1 MGFFRAGK
9 SFRWAHL
16 ESGSMETAA
25 GKTRALASGA
35 GGIGDAGY
43 LAVDIFAEVVPDF
56 LRHFQKYTDD
66 FGIEL
71 PAGPLLDLGLC
82 GVKRVLRSIRAILH
96 ECVERIRDGK
106 EGR

>member
-1 MGFFRAGK
+1 MRNRCLRKRDFSARGK

-16 ESGSMETAA
+16 ESGSTETAA

-43 LAVDIFAEVVPDF
+43 LAVDIFAEIVPDF
-56 LRHFQKYTDD
+56 LGHFQKYAND

-82 GVKRVLRSIRAILH
+82 GVKRLLRTI
-96 ECVERIRDGK
+96 G
-106 EGR
+106 